1 MNGRPEEDD
10 MAAPTLDAYLDG
22 FSKSGPSR
30 HMQIAQTVR
39 MLATAATELRQATVN
54 GVMGNGFATQRG
66 SHNAGGDA
74 QSGLDLFADD
84 LFLAAAA
91 RAGVDFYASEERDY
105 AVALAGRSG
114 LALAVDPLD
123 GSSGIEANISIGT
136 IFSLLPSA
144 ATAAETFAQPGH
156 RQFAS
161 GFFIYGPQL
170 ALALTLGDGVR
181 IFVFSPRTGA
191 FLLAHEDVTIAAQ
204 TREFAINAS
213 NYRHWDTPVRL
224 YVDDCLKGTD
234 GPCAKD
240 YNMRWIA
247 SLVAES
253 YRILIRGGAFLYP
266 GDARRGYRDGRLRLV
281 YEASPIAMLVE
292 QAGGAAT
299 DGVRRILDI
308 TPTDLHQR
316 TPLVFGSV
324 REVETIARYHANP
337 SEIGTRD
344 PLFGNRGLLRA

>member
-1 MNGRPEEDD
+1 

-22 FSKSGPSR
+22 YSNRGTGR
-30 HMQIAQTVR
+30 EGQIAQAVR
-39 MLATAATELRQATVN
+39 MLANAAVELRHATTS
-54 GVMGNGFATQRG
+54 GVLGDDFAALGG
-66 SHNAGGDA
+66 SQNADGDA
-74 QSGLDLFADD
+74 QFGLDLYADD
-84 LFLAAAA
+84 LFLGAAA

-105 AVALAGRSG
+105 PVALGNSSG
-114 LALAVDPLD
+114 LALALDPID
-123 GSSGIEANISIGT
+123 GSSGVEANVSIGT
-136 IFSLLPSA
+136 IFSVLPAA
-144 ATAAETFAQPGH
+144 ATASQTFLQPG
-156 RQFAS
+156 RYQLAS

-170 ALALTLGDGVR
+170 ALALTLGQGAS

-191 FLLAHEDVTIAAQ
+191 FVLAYDAVAIAAQ

-213 NYRHWDTPVRL
+213 NYRHWDAAVQL
-224 YVDDCLKGTD
+224 YVDDCLQGSD

-292 QAGGAAT
+292 QARGAAT
-299 DGVRRILDI
+299 DGSRRILDI
-308 TPTDLHQR
+308 TPSDLHQR
-316 TPLVFGSV
+316 IPLVFGSA

-337 SEIGTRD
+337 SAIGTRS
-344 PLFGNRGLLRA
+344 PLFANRSLLRA